1 MAGRSIEPTAGLA
14 GLRCEGVFRGT
25 DGASAT
31 APDLNGRVFELYRN
45 CYFIQESNMTDQVQ
59 ITIDQEVYDRLQMLM
74 VPPVSD
80 ANAVIKAL
88 LYHNGSDSPAVVALK
103 ADEQHFTYEQELER
117 SSQGFYD
124 GGGAT

>member
-1 MAGRSIEPTAGLA
+1 
-14 GLRCEGVFRGT
+14 
-25 DGASAT
+25 
-31 APDLNGRVFELYRN
+31 LNYPENR
-45 CYFIQESNMTDQVQ
+45 YFIQESNMTDQVQ

-74 VPPVSD
+74 VPPISD

-88 LYHNGSDSPAVVALK
+88 LYHNGSDSPAAVALK